1 MGSCLKILRGVPLD
15 PTYQH
20 VIAPHKDY
28 SAKEPDTSIND
39 YRNAV
44 LAYLKS
50 KAVFTTTDT
59 TFNPTKGNPIS
70 YIRETDKTVK
80 VNVSRDA
87 LEGCN
92 YLMYTNDL
100 DGDSYSGGDDKL
112 FWHFAFIT
120 KLEYISKG
128 ATRVYYE
135 EDVMTTWLPFIQV
148 RSAQVEREH
157 VYDDSEGANIE
168 PEPISPVEMQI
179 ATDDAGKDMLIDN
192 WASTTGYDDF
202 VIVLAYTASSSWFGF
217 VKSFISARTVFST
230 SKQYTWSHKDVA
242 DNFYTGSFTWM
253 NGAQPCYLLAYK
265 MRKDKLIDGDTSK
278 QESDLEWFTSLCTA
292 VTKQIS
298 GKIIGAYAVPAKF
311 MTDNLFREDTYDEGV
326 GLPKT
331 FSARGFGYIKSQ
343 YYERSIFL
351 FTKDCENLK
360 AVKNN
365 KLKTFPFSKI
375 KLQNSSNNVVE
386 LRPEFFPN
394 FIDADEKP
402 KGRQAKFYVTFSI
415 TDRPYILIKPAKD
428 SKSSAYKLDT
438 ALSNAIVYDSFP
450 SIPWSET
457 AVSQYQRDNA
467 IKNIASTL
475 SSFMTIGAGAAGL
488 GTWYMVR
495 GAQQLLNK
503 GSEIATQA
511 ALPSQACGSAGA
523 YMDLVSG
530 TTGIIL
536 YLQVPTDKEI
546 KRIDDFFSKFGYAVN
561 QVKTPNV
568 FKPFWAKG
576 KHVRK
581 AYNYVKCV
589 NTQVSP
595 VPVLD
600 VGNNKYV
607 LSPSET
613 LFTTD
618 GNIKFAGFMPTSE
631 ELDKI
636 NLILANGVTFW
647 ENPDEIGNYEQD
659 NAPMEVT

>member
-15 PTYQH
+15 PSYQH

-28 SAKEPDTSIND
+28 SAKDPDTSIKD

-100 DGDSYSGGDDKL
+100 SSGSYSGGDDNL

-120 KLEYISKG
+120 KLEYISEG

-157 VYDDSEGANIE
+157 VYDDSVGANIV

-179 ATDDAGKDMLIDN
+179 AKNDSGKELLNGD

-202 VIVLAYTASSSWFGF
+202 VIVLAYSASASWFGYVRSYIAF
-217 VKSFISARTVFST
+217 RSV
-230 SKQYTWSHKDVA
+230 YTAGYNWSIKDIN
-242 DNFYTGSFTWM
+242 DNRYSGSMTWQ
-253 NGAQPCYLLAYK
+253 NGAQPCYLIAYK
-265 MRKDKLIDGDTSK
+265 MRKSKLTVGDLSGT
-278 QESDLEWFTSLCTA
+278 ESDLEWFTKLCEAIT
-292 VTKQIS
+292 TKLN
-298 GKIIGAYAVPAKF
+298 GKILTAYAIPAKF
-311 MTDNLFREDTYDEGV
+311 MSDELFRDDTYDN
-326 GLPKT
+326 GLIPAEKRN
-331 FSARGFGYIKSQ
+331 FSSQGFGYIKSQ
-343 YYERSIFL
+343 FYERVISL
-351 FTKDCENLK
+351 STADCSNYK
-360 AVKNN
+360 NIKNN

-375 KLQNSSNNVVE
+375 KLRNSSNNEVD
-386 LRPEFFPN
+386 LKPEFFQTLTGGELYASFN
-394 FIDADEKP
+394 
-402 KGRQAKFYVTFSI
+402 VTFSV
-415 TDRPYILIKPAKD
+415 TDAPYILIKPSKD
-428 SKSSAYKLDT
+428 SYKIDT
-438 ALSNAIVYDSFP
+438 QLSNAIVYNSFP
-450 SIPWSET
+450 AIPWSET
-457 AVSQYQRDNA
+457 AISQYERDNA
-467 IKNIASTL
+467 IKGIASAL
-475 SSFMTIGAGAAGL
+475 SSLMAIYVGFASPSYGFLLGGSRSLLKQGGDIMTTAAQP
-488 GTWYMVR
+488 
-495 GAQQLLNK
+495 A
-503 GSEIATQA
+503 
-511 ALPSQACGSAGA
+511 QACGSAGA

-530 TTGIIL
+530 TAGIIL
-536 YLQVPTDKEI
+536 YLQVPIDKEM

-568 FKPFWAKG
+568 FKPYWAKG

-600 VGNNKYV
+600 VGNNKYA

-618 GNIKFAGFMPTSE
+618 GNIKFAGFMPSSE

-659 NAPMEVT
+659 NAPMEVE